1 MAEAQMAEVQT
12 SAFDDVAAVERARE
26 RAESMPLDDVDVSN
40 VYLFENDTHW
50 PYFDRLRREAP
61 VHYCRDSHHGP
72 YWSLTRFDDIKRV
85 DADHEL
91 FSSDTNITLFDQ
103 ADDFTMPMFIAMDP
117 PKHHVQR
124 KAVAPTVAPR
134 NLAALEGAI
143 RERVKAILDDLPVG
157 ETFNWV
163 DRVSIELT
171 TQMLAT
177 LLDFPFDERRKLT
190 HWSDVMSGG
199 TISGVTRSREHRQ
212 SELLACLNRFTDL
225 WHEKAALPPANDLI
239 SMFVHGEST
248 RDMIDR
254 PMEYLGNVMLLIVG
268 GNDTTRNSI
277 SGGVLGL
284 NRFPEQYR
292 KLRDNPAL
300 IPNFVAEVIRWQTP
314 LAHMRRTAVKDTE
327 IRGQQIRKGEKVVM
341 WYISGNRDD
350 AVFDDAH
357 RLVVDRP
364 NARAHVS
371 FGYGIH
377 RCMGNRVAEMQ
388 LRVLWEELLPRY
400 RVEVVGAPV
409 RVRSNLIRGF
419 QKLPVVLRPN

>member
-1 MAEAQMAEVQT
+1 MSLFEP
-12 SAFDDVAAVERARE
+12 DRAALDAARQ
-26 RAESMPLDDVDVSN
+26 RAETLPLEDIDVSN
-40 VYLFENDTHW
+40 VHLFESDTHW
-50 PYFDRLRREAP
+50 PFFERLRRDAP
-61 VHYCRDSHHGP
+61 LHFCRASHHGA

-117 PKHHVQR
+117 PMHHVQR

-134 NLAALEGAI
+134 NLATLEASI
-143 RERVKAILDDLPVG
+143 RDRVRAILDSLPIG

-190 HWSDVMSGG
+190 YWSDVMSGG

-212 SELLACLNRFTDL
+212 TELLACLARFTEL
-225 WHEKAALPPANDLI
+225 WHEKASQPPANDLI
-239 SMFVHGEST
+239 SMFAHGEST

-277 SGGVLGL
+277 SGGVLAL

-292 KLRDNPAL
+292 KLRDHPSL

-314 LAHMRRTAVKDTE
+314 LAHMRRTAVRDIE
-327 IRGQQIRKGEKVVM
+327 MHGQHIRKGDKVVM

-350 AVFDDAH
+350 TVFEDPD
-357 RLVVDRP
+357 RLIVDRP

-388 LRVLWEELLPRY
+388 LRVLWEEILPRFSL
-400 RVEVVGAPV
+400 VEVVGAPI
-409 RVRSNLIRGF
+409 RIRSNLIRGY
-419 QKLPVVLRPN
+419 QRLPVRLHPK